1 MINNSTFN
9 ASFVNRRDFLKQTT
23 LASLGMVAASLPA
36 TAWSVDGDVLHTRSY
51 ADVKSLDP
59 ARMLSGAEGLIGN
72 AMFLNLVQFRP
83 GDTWEWD
90 LDAAEHFEQL
100 DETHYAFRL
109 RPGIQFT
116 NGFGEM
122 TAEDVK
128 YSLERIVDP
137 AMKSP
142 NAGDLGS
149 LSHVE
154 ITGRYSGVLVLHSP
168 YSAFIPI
175 GLCAMAGGIQSKKA
189 LESVGGEFTIEPPAC
204 SGPYRF
210 VSWQAQRK
218 TILER
223 NPEWSG
229 PPTAFRE
236 IHFHP
241 LNDVKAGELAYEAG
255 ELEFTQTSIESVD
268 VFRQAMPPSS
278 RLDVISSL
286 RYYWVGMNL
295 EHPKLTDIR
304 VRQAVQYGID
314 VEAVIEA
321 AWFGLAT
328 PATGIIAPGLIG
340 YREKADVPLAGDREK
355 ARRLLAEAGVD
366 LPLKLTLSLPAQ
378 ALEMTAG
385 QVIQWSLAKVG
396 IELDLDPQDNA
407 TLITMGMESA
417 GDRWKDLQL
426 HLQSFFMLG
435 DPYYATEWFTGKQV
449 GVWNWERFRNEE
461 FDHLHHH
468 AMGLTDVGERDQ
480 IYQHMQDLMEQSG
493 CYRFLTHSVES
504 LLSRTWLQ
512 PAYRADGYP
521 IYRGFKLSGPDQ
533 V

>member
-1 MINNSTFN
+1 MIKKSGFKVP
-9 ASFVNRRDFLKQTT
+9 FVNRRDFLKQST

-36 TAWSVDGDVLHTRSY
+36 TAWSVDGDILHIRNY
-51 ADVKSLDP
+51 VDIKSLDP
-59 ARMLSGAEGLIGN
+59 ARMLSGGEGVIGN
-72 AMFLNLVQFRP
+72 TIFLNLVQFRP
-83 GDTWEWD
+83 GDSWNWD

-122 TAEDVK
+122 TSEDVK
-128 YSLERIVDP
+128 YSLERIMDP

-142 NAGDLGS
+142 NAGDMGS

-168 YSAFIPI
+168 YAAFIPI

-189 LESVGGEFTIEPPAC
+189 LESVGGQFAIEPPAC

-210 VSWQAQRK
+210 VSWESQRK
-218 TILER
+218 TVLER
-223 NPEWSG
+223 NPDWSG
-229 PPTAFRE
+229 QPAAFRE
-236 IHFHP
+236 IHIHA
-241 LNDVKAGELAYEAG
+241 LNDIKAAELAYEAG
-255 ELEFTQTSIESVD
+255 ELDCTQTSIESVE
-268 VFRQAMPPSS
+268 VFRRAMPPSS

-286 RYYWVGMNL
+286 RYYWVGMNM

-340 YREKADVPLAGDREK
+340 HREKADVPLAGDRDK
-355 ARRLLAEAGVD
+355 ARRLLADAGVE

-378 ALEMTAG
+378 SLEMTAG
-385 QVIQWSLAKVG
+385 QVIQWSLAKIG
-396 IELDLDPQDNA
+396 IEIDLDPQDNA

-417 GDRWKDLQL
+417 GDRWMDVQL
-426 HLQSFFMLG
+426 HLQNFFMLG
-435 DPYYATEWFTGKQV
+435 DPYYATEWFISKQV
-449 GVWNWERFRNEE
+449 GVWNWERFRSEE
-461 FDHLHHH
+461 FDNLHHI
-468 AMGLTDVGERDQ
+468 AMELNDSAERDK
-480 IYQHMQDLMEQSG
+480 IYQRMQHLMEQTG
-493 CYRFLTHSVES
+493 CYRFLAHSVES

-512 PAYRADGYP
+512 PAYRADGFP
-521 IYRGFKLSGPDQ
+521 MYREFKLSGPDQ
-533 V
+533 A

>member
-1 MINNSTFN
+1 MINNYPSRAPFL
-9 ASFVNRRDFLKQTT
+9 NRRDFLKKST
-23 LASLGMVAASLPA
+23 LASLGVMAANLPGTTWA
-36 TAWSVDGDVLHTRSY
+36 VDGDVLHIRNY
-51 ADVKSLDP
+51 QDVKSLDP
-59 ARMLSGAEGLIGN
+59 VSMLSGAEGLIGN
-72 AMFLNLVQFRP
+72 AMFLNLVKFQP
-83 GDTWEWD
+83 GDSWEWE
-90 LDAAEHFEQL
+90 LDAAEYFEQL

-109 RPGIQFT
+109 RPGIQFSD
-116 NGFGEM
+116 GFGEM

-128 YSLERIVDP
+128 YSAERIVDP

-142 NAGDLGS
+142 NAGEMGP

-154 ITGRYSGVLVLHSP
+154 ITGRYSGVMVLDSP

-175 GLCAMAGGIQSKKA
+175 GLCTSSGGLHSKKA
-189 LESVGGEFTIEPPAC
+189 LESVGGQFGIEPPAC

-218 TILER
+218 TVLER
-223 NPEWSG
+223 NSEWSG
-229 PPTAFRE
+229 PPAAFRE
-236 IHFHP
+236 IHLYP
-241 LNDVKAGELAYEAG
+241 LTDVKAGELAYEAG
-255 ELEFTQTSIESVD
+255 ELECTQTSIESVE
-268 VFRQAMPPSS
+268 VFRKALPPSS

-340 YREKADVPLAGDREK
+340 YREKADVPLAGDRAK
-355 ARRLLAEAGVD
+355 AKRLLAEAGVE

-378 ALEMTAG
+378 AMEMTAG
-385 QVIQWSLAKVG
+385 QVIQWSLAKIG
-396 IELDLDPQDNA
+396 IELELDPQDNA

-435 DPYYATEWFTGKQV
+435 DPYYATVWFVDKQV
-449 GVWNWERFRNEE
+449 GVWNWERFRSDE
-461 FDHLHHH
+461 FDQLHDL
-468 AMGLTDVGERDQ
+468 AMGLTDIGERDR
-480 IYQHMQDLMEQSG
+480 IYQRMQHLMEQSG
-493 CYRFLTHSVES
+493 CYRFLAHSVES
-504 LLSRTWLQ
+504 LLSRTWFE

-521 IYRGFKLSGPDQ
+521 MYRDFKLSGPGK